1 MSTLEKLAR
10 QIFDSQ
16 PFSRHLGA
24 SLESVGPDSAEIA
37 VAVTDELTQ
46 QHGYAHG
53 GIISYLADN
62 AMAFAGGLALGGD
75 VLMSEFKINFVRPA
89 VGDRLIAR
97 ARTAALSKRQAVCQ
111 GKVFAI
117 SDDGSETL
125 CAIAQGTVV
134 AASTGR

>member
-1 MSTLEKLAR
+1 MSTLETLAR

-24 SLESVGPDSAEIA
+24 SLEAVGTDSAEIA
-37 VAVTDELTQ
+37 LAVTDELTQ
-46 QHGYAHG
+46 QHGFAHG

-89 VGDRLIAR
+89 VDRRLIAR
-97 ARTAALSKRQAVCQ
+97 ARTTATSRRQAVCR
-111 GKVFAI
+111 GKVFAV
-117 SDDGSETL
+117 SDDGGETL
-125 CAIAQGTVV
+125 CAVAQGTVV
-134 AASTGR
+134 SASMEQ